1 MMSKKY
7 ILITGV
13 AGLLGSNMADWIIN
27 NKKEYGVV
35 GIDNL
40 FGGYIENVNKDVIF
54 YKRDLVTDSLDDIF
68 EIYDIEYVYH
78 FAAFAAE
85 GLSPFMRKFSWQNNV
100 VATANVINHCVN
112 HNVKRLIYTSSMAVY
127 GYGDKNGRF
136 DETLTPKP
144 IDPYG
149 ISKYACEM
157 DVKVAGEQ
165 FGLDWCIIRPHNYY
179 GVKCN
184 VWDRYRNVLGIWMI
198 QTLQD
203 KPMLV
208 YGDGE
213 QTRAFSYIS
222 DALEP
227 LWNAG
232 VKEETSKQIINLGG
246 KTPYSINEA
255 VNIVSEVT
263 GYNKIVHVETRYEAK
278 YAVPTY
284 QKSIDL
290 LGFEDKTNL
299 KEGVTKMWN
308 WVKEQ
313 PMRQSYGWDK
323 YEIDKKRI
331 YEYWK

>member
-1 MMSKKY
+1 MTDKY

-13 AGLLGSNMADWIIN
+13 AGLIGSNMADWIIN
-27 NKKEYGVV
+27 NKKEYGVI

-40 FGGYIENVNKDVIF
+40 FGGYMENVNKGVIF
-54 YKRDLVTDSLDDIF
+54 YKRDLIIDSLDDIF
-68 EIYDIEYVYH
+68 EKYNIEYVYH

-100 VATANVINHCVN
+100 VATANIINNCIN
-112 HNVKRLIYTSSMAVY
+112 YNIKRLVYTSSMAVY
-127 GYGDKNGRF
+127 GHGSKDGRF
-136 DETLTPKP
+136 DERLTPNP

-149 ISKYACEM
+149 IAKYACEM
-157 DVKVAGEQ
+157 DIKVAGEQ

-184 VWDRYRNVLGIWMI
+184 VWDKYRNVLGIWMV
-198 QTLQD
+198 QALQN

-213 QTRAFSYIS
+213 QTRAFSYVS

-227 LWNAG
+227 LWNAAT
-232 VKEETSKQIINLGG
+232 KKETSKQIINLGS
-246 KTPYSINEA
+246 KTPHSINEA
-255 VNIVSEVT
+255 VNIVADVI
-263 GYNKIVHVETRYEAK
+263 GYTDILHKETRYEAK
-278 YAVPTY
+278 HAVPTY

-290 LGFEDKTNL
+290 LDFKDMTSL
-299 KEGVTKMWN
+299 KEGVTKMWE
-308 WVKEQ
+308 WVKNQ
-313 PMRQSYGWDK
+313 PMRLSYGWDN
-323 YEIDKKRI
+323 YEIKKNV